1 MQPRTND
8 CERFDFAHDDEPL
21 TASLPRWRRGG
32 RALFLLSLL
41 LAMLAPASAH
51 EVQPLP
57 QAVKPVADA
66 VRREAVKVQEFAA
79 GPRYIEFPTPNGT
92 CAQIYDEMVR
102 LMPRT
107 YNYKPEFYEDPRNA
121 ALGMLGFV
129 FTPVFYGWA
138 YTALD
143 NYSEGRQIDNAN
155 MRIDALRRAAAQQD
169 CWVRQ

>member
-1 MQPRTND
+1 MTSREKEFETD
-8 CERFDFAHDDEPL
+8 CGERRMMPA
-21 TASLPRWRRGG
+21 RRPG
-32 RALFLLSLL
+32 AAMFLLSLIMAL
-41 LAMLAPASAH
+41 VLPAQAH

-57 QAVKPVADA
+57 QALKPVAEA
-66 VRREAVKVQEFAA
+66 ARREAAKLQDFAT
-79 GPRYIEFPTPNGT
+79 GPRYIEFAAPNGS
-92 CAQIYDEMVR
+92 CAQIYEEMVR

-107 YNYKPEFYEDPRNA
+107 YNYKPDFYDDPRNA

-143 NYSEGRQIDNAN
+143 NYSEDSSISRTN
-155 MRIDALRRAAAQQD
+155 MRLNSLRQAAAQQD